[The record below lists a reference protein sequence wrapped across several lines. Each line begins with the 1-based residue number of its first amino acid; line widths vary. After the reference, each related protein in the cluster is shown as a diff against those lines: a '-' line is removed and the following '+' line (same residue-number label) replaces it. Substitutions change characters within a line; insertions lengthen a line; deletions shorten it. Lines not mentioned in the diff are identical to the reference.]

1 MLYMS
6 LNTYNI
12 PTFVLMSLPSYQV
25 SSMSDNNYSNSHL
38 PRDFMTEKNKRTNKK
53 QKNKQNS
60 KAKQKK
66 QKNKAKNNNNKNKTK
81 GNKNI
86 EIRCEHNFLTSNK
99 RLRLFQLEKLE
110 NNKDVNRRTYN
121 CLQNTTRKTYH

>member
-38 PRDFMTEKNKRTNKK
+38 PRDFMTKKNKRTNKK
-53 QKNKQNS
+53 QKNKQNKQS
-60 KAKQKK
+60 KKKQKK
-66 QKNKAKNNNNKNKTK
+66 QNKKQQQQK
-81 GNKNI
+81 
-86 EIRCEHNFLTSNK
+86 
-99 RLRLFQLEKLE
+99 
-110 NNKDVNRRTYN
+110 
-121 CLQNTTRKTYH
+121 QNERKQKHRDTL